1 MKAPLNFKEA
11 GIRSSTPA
19 RRLNFKLATGLA
31 CLCLG
36 AGLLLP
42 AIKSRVANHHAMP
55 PGQLQAD
62 MRTMIAGVRYLL
74 ESEPAMDKPPANFAG
89 RNAAL
94 TQHPAERPQMMSD
107 RSGNQITTP
116 AGSPANPPAPI

>member
-1 MKAPLNFKEA
+1 MKAPLNFQEA
-11 GIRSSTPA
+11 GIRSSTPT
-19 RRLNFKLATGLA
+19 RRLNFKLAIGLA

-74 ESEPAMDKPPANFAG
+74 ESEPAMDKPPENFAG
-89 RNAAL
+89 RNATL
-94 TQHPAERPQMMSD
+94 TQHPAERPHMTS
-107 RSGNQITTP
+107 T
-116 AGSPANPPAPI
+116 GSPTNPPAPI

>member
-1 MKAPLNFKEA
+1 MKAPLNFQEA
-11 GIRSSTPA
+11 GIRSSTPT
-19 RRLNFKLATGLA
+19 RRLNFKLAIGLA

-74 ESEPAMDKPPANFAG
+74 ASEPAMDRPPENFAG
-89 RNAAL
+89 RNEAPM
-94 TQHPAERPQMMSD
+94 QYPAGRPLIMSD
-107 RSGNQITTP
+107 SSRNQIITS
-116 AGSPANPPAPI
+116 AGSPTNPPAPI